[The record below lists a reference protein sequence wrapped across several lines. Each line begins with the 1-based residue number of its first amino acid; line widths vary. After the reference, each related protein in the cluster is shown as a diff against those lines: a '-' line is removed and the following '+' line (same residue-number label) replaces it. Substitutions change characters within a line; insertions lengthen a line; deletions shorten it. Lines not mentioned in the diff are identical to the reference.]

1 MDNQVLL
8 LVIFGTLFVCF
19 EIEKKLAWITHVSS
33 VCLVI
38 LVAMLLSQI
47 KIIPSQSEVYDFF
60 QGYAVLIGI
69 TLMVLNFKF
78 KNILKLNYKILIVFL
93 FGLVGSFVGGIL
105 AGYIGHFALGDTAF
119 KLAAQFTASY
129 IGGLENAAAMQ
140 KMYNIPET
148 YFTAAF
154 TIDNIITSLWVLASV
169 WLGKSSQT
177 ITNTSDNTI
186 QEFDSADI
194 SLVNISACLFMAT
207 LIIMLGKEMSNII
220 GFFHSIIWIT
230 LLAIIVGQI
239 PIISQYCKPAYVLGA
254 TAFAFF
260 FFSIGASVNFKAL
273 LALDKMVIIMPIIVI
288 SVHAIFIILA
298 AKIFG
303 VNKASTII
311 SSQALIGGPGT
322 AVAVAQAKHWR
333 EYFSTAIILGVF
345 GYTLA
350 NFFGAFVFNI
360 LTHT

>member
-1 MDNQVLL
+1 
-8 LVIFGTLFVCF
+8 VIFGTLFLCF
-19 EIEKKLAWITHVSS
+19 EIEKKLAWVTHVSS

-47 KIIPSQSEVYDFF
+47 KIIPSQSAVYDFF

-69 TLMVLNFKF
+69 TLMILNFKF
-78 KNILKLNYKILIVFL
+78 KNILKLNYKILLVFL
-93 FGLVGSFVGGIL
+93 FGLVGSLIGGLI
-105 AGYIGHFALGDTAF
+105 AGYIGHFALGDIAY

-154 TIDNIITSLWVLASV
+154 TVDNIITSLWVLASV

-177 ITNTSDNTI
+177 ITNTAESSI
-186 QEFDSADI
+186 QEFDSADM

-207 LIIMLGKEMSNII
+207 LIILIGKIIANNI
-220 GFFHSIIWIT
+220 GFFHAIIWIT
-230 LLAIIVGQI
+230 LLAIVVGQI
-239 PIISQYCKPAYVLGA
+239 PIVSQYCKPAYVLGA

-273 LALDKMVIIMPIIVI
+273 LELDKMVIVMPIIVI

-298 AKIFG
+298 AKIFS
-303 VNKASTII
+303 VNKKATII

-322 AVAVAQAKHWR
+322 AVAVAQAKYWK
-333 EYFSTAIILGVF
+333 EYFSTAIILGIF
-345 GYTLA
+345 GYTVA